1 MFDVTTDYSTQG
13 FLMVLRRFVSIR
25 GYPKQLFSDCG
36 SQLAAASKE
45 LKSVIEGLDK
55 DRLREFGAEHGLE
68 WRFTAAD
75 APWQNGCSESLVK
88 SVKTALKGAIGDQV
102 LMFSEFQTVASCFE
116 AANLVN
122 ERPIGIH
129 PTDPNDDAYL
139 GPNHLLLGRASARVP
154 SGPFLQ
160 TKNERLRFE
169 FVQKLIDSFWKRW
182 MRDFFPSLL
191 VRQKWH
197 VDRRNVCVGDIV
209 VVKYSYAVRGQWRI
223 ALVSKTF
230 PAIDGRVRKVEVQ
243 YKCLPGNESPR
254 VYKGRDYTAIQRPVQ
269 RLVVIVAADE
279 SFERE

>member
-13 FLMVLRRFVSIR
+13 FLMVLRRFGSIR
-25 GYPKQLFSDCG
+25 GYPTQLFSDCG
-36 SQLAAASKE
+36 SQLEAASKE
-45 LKSVIEGLDK
+45 LKSVIESLDK
-55 DRLREFGAEHGLE
+55 DQLREFGAEHGLE

-102 LMFSEFQTVASCFE
+102 LMFSEFQTVCFE

-129 PTDPNDDAYL
+129 RTDPNDDAYL
-139 GPNHLLLGRASARVP
+139 SPNHLLLGRASARVL

-182 MRDFFPSLL
+182 IRDFFPSLL
-191 VRQKWH
+191 VRQ
-197 VDRRNVCVGDIV
+197 NVGNIIM
-209 VVKYSYAVRGQWRI
+209 VKDSNTVRGQWRI
-223 ALVSKTF
+223 ARVSKTF

-243 YKCLPGNESPR
+243 YKCLPVSESPR

>member
-13 FLMVLRRFVSIR
+13 FLMVLRRFGSIR
-25 GYPKQLFSDCG
+25 GYPTQLFSDCG
-36 SQLAAASKE
+36 SQLEAASKE
-45 LKSVIEGLDK
+45 LKSVIESLDK

-182 MRDFFPSLL
+182 IRDFFPSLL
-191 VRQKWH
+191 VRQ
-197 VDRRNVCVGDIV
+197 NVGNIIM
-209 VVKYSYAVRGQWRI
+209 VKIRTLFEDNGGLLAYPKR
-223 ALVSKTF
+223 F
-230 PAIDGRVRKVEVQ
+230 
-243 YKCLPGNESPR
+243 LPSMEG
-254 VYKGRDYTAIQRPVQ
+254 
-269 RLVVIVAADE
+269 
-279 SFERE
+279 FERSKCNTNVFR